1 MIIRQKLK
9 FVIFVKVLMKMT
21 SGIMKMTSGIIK
33 QKQKKDN
40 IFGLLRGGVIIRQ
53 DR

>member
-1 MIIRQKLK
+1 MIIRQKFK
-9 FVIFVKVLMKMT
+9 FVIFVKVLMKL
-21 SGIMKMTSGIIK
+21 TSGIIK

-40 IFGLLRGGVIIRQ
+40 IFGLLRGRVIIRQ

>member
-1 MIIRQKLK
+1 
-9 FVIFVKVLMKMT
+9 MT
-21 SGIMKMTSGIIK
+21 SGIRK

-40 IFGLLRGGVIIRQ
+40 IFGLLRGRVIIRQ